1 LFQKIRELSKNLAI
15 YGLGDVA
22 IQLVNFLLLRVYV
35 QYLTKEDYGILA
47 LLGSVEAIAKL
58 FFRWG
63 VDGSFM
69 RFWYDCDDDR
79 ARQRLSSTLFIF
91 LLAVNGVLLVAAAA
105 AAPAFSTWLGA
116 ERYALALQ
124 LVLLNTFA
132 IGFTFIPFHVLRME
146 KRAREFSVL
155 AFARSCATLVL
166 RLVLVVGLG
175 HGVMGVVAADLVVT
189 VVLLAAMAPM
199 FAPLVRPTFSLPTLR
214 ESLAF
219 GLPRVPHGFAQQVMA
234 VGDKFVLATFVNS
247 RAMPLADL
255 GLYSMGVSVGL
266 IQKVFL
272 AAFEYAWAPFY
283 YATVREP
290 GAQRIFSAVTTY
302 GVAVLALMTA
312 GLSAIAADL
321 LTVVTHG
328 QYTAA
333 AGVVA
338 WTSLGVLFQGVY
350 LMTSIGLNITR
361 RTQYYPVATAIAAA
375 SNIGLNFALIPRYG
389 IMGSAYANGIAYAM
403 QAAIA
408 FYFSQ
413 RVYPVTYETGRLL
426 RIAIAAVVAYLVA
439 SALPSMPSMAGVVV
453 RGTTVVAIMAAG
465 LWVGGFLQAEELAVL
480 ERVRRARTAAP
491 PPPAETTELAGEIV
505 AADLPDP
512 ESERL
517 AAGVERQQP
526 QLAGAERR
534 PEQPR

>member
-35 QYLTKEDYGILA
+35 EYLSKEDYGILA

-69 RFWYDCDDDR
+69 RFWYDCADDG

-91 LLAVNGVLLVAAAA
+91 LLVVNGVLLVAALAL
-105 AAPAFSTWLGA
+105 APLFSGWIGG
-116 ERYALALQ
+116 ERYTLALQ

-146 KRAREFSVL
+146 KRAREFSLL
-155 AFARSCATLVL
+155 AFARSLATLVL
-166 RLVLVVGLG
+166 RLALVIGLG
-175 HGVMGVVAADLVVT
+175 YGIMGVVAADLVVT
-189 VVLLAAMAPM
+189 AVLLAVMVPM
-199 FAPLVRPTFSLPTLR
+199 FAPLVRPMFSAATLR
-214 ESLAF
+214 DALAF

-234 VGDKFVLATFVNS
+234 VGDKFVLAKFVNDGV
-247 RAMPLADL
+247 MTLADL

-302 GVAVLALMTA
+302 GVAILALMTA

-321 LTVVTHG
+321 LTVVTGG

-333 AGVVA
+333 AGIVA
-338 WTSLGVLFQGVY
+338 WTSVGVFFQGVY

-361 RTQYYPVATAIAAA
+361 RTQYYPVATAVAAGANIA
-375 SNIGLNFALIPRYG
+375 LNFALIPRYG
-389 IMGSAYANGIAYAM
+389 ILGAAYANGIAYAL

-413 RVYPVTYETGRLL
+413 RFYPVAYETGRLL
-426 RIAIAAVVAYLVA
+426 RLVIAAVLAYVVA
-439 SALPSMPSMAGVVV
+439 SALPAMAPLAGVLV

-465 LWVGGFLQAEELAVL
+465 LWIGGFLQAEELAVL
-480 ERVRRARTAAP
+480 DRVRRARAPTA
-491 PPPAETTELAGEIV
+491 PPPAETTEFAGEIV

-512 ESERL
+512 
-517 AAGVERQQP
+517 GHQGP
-526 QLAGAERR
+526 PGDGAERR
-534 PEQPR
+534 VGRNAEQSR

>member
-1 LFQKIRELSKNLAI
+1 MFQKIRELSKNLAI

-35 QYLTKEDYGILA
+35 EYLSREDYGILA
-47 LLGSVEAIAKL
+47 LLGSVEAITKL

-69 RFWYDCDDDR
+69 RFWYDCEDDR
-79 ARQRLSSTLFIF
+79 SRQRLASTLFFF
-91 LLAVNGVLLVAAAA
+91 LLITNGVLLAAAVA
-105 AAPAFSTWLGA
+105 LAPFFASSFLDLGGS
-116 ERYALALQ
+116 RVTLALQ

-132 IGFTFIPFHVLRME
+132 IGFTFIPFHVLRMQQ
-146 KRAREFSVL
+146 RAREFSAL
-155 AFARSCATLVL
+155 AFARSAATLLL
-166 RLVLVVGLG
+166 RLGLVVGLG
-175 HGVMGVVAADLVVT
+175 YGVMGVVVADLVVT
-189 VVLLAAMAPM
+189 AVLLAVMVRY
-199 FAPLVRPTFSLPTLR
+199 FAPLIRPLFSTATLR

-219 GLPRVPHGFAQQVMA
+219 GLPRIPHGFAQQVIA
-234 VGDKFVLATFVNS
+234 VGDKFVLTRFVS
-247 RAMPLADL
+247 LADV

-302 GVAVLALMTA
+302 GVAILALMTA

-350 LMTSIGLNITR
+350 LMTSIGLNITKQ
-361 RTQYYPVATAIAAA
+361 TQYYPVATAIAAA
-375 SNIGLNFALIPRYG
+375 ANIGFNFLLIPYYG
-389 IMGSAYANGIAYAM
+389 IMGAAYANGIAYAL
-403 QAAIA
+403 QAVIA
-408 FYFSQ
+408 FFFSQ
-413 RVYPVTYETGRLL
+413 RAYPVKYENGRLVKVAL
-426 RIAIAAVVAYLVA
+426 AALVAYAVA
-439 SALPSMPSMAGVVV
+439 RTLPSMPPIAGLLV
-453 RGTTVVAIMAAG
+453 RGTTVVGVMTAG
-465 LWVGGFLQAEELAVL
+465 LWLGGFLRADELAVL
-480 ERVRRARTAAP
+480 QRVRRARTATA
-491 PPPAETTELAGEIV
+491 PPPAETTEFAGEIV
-505 AADLPDP
+505 AADIP
-512 ESERL
+512 EPADAAIAERL
-517 AAGVERQQP
+517 DP
-526 QLAGAERR
+526 RR
-534 PEQPR
+534 REQTR